1 MKVLIKN
8 ATIID
13 SLSKFNNKVNDI
25 LINNNRIEKIAK
37 SITIDSDT
45 KIFKAENLHVS
56 KGWFDLHVNFG
67 QPGYE
72 QKETLKN
79 GVKSASAGGFTE
91 VMLMPNT
98 KPHLDNST
106 MIEYIINYTKDDIVN
121 VYPAGNLTKLQEGKN
136 IVEMH
141 DMINSGCL
149 AFTDD
154 KKSIQNNELMKIALL
169 YLRDTNKI
177 IMHYPNDLSLQNHGV
192 MNEGNI
198 STMLG
203 LKGIPS
209 LAEEMMVDRDLNIC
223 DYTES
228 KVHLSYLSTKKS
240 ISKIRKAK
248 EEKLNISCDVA
259 LHNIFLTE
267 NKLNNFDSR
276 FKVLPPLRTNEDNQ
290 AIIDGLKDGTID
302 VITSDHA
309 PQENENKKIEFD
321 NAEFGIIGLETAF
334 GLINKNLEEHLSLHE
349 IIDKISTNPR
359 KVLGIDQN
367 IIEEG
372 SIANLTLFDPKKEW
386 EFKESDIQS
395 KSKNSPFIGDQLK
408 GKALAIYNNNKF
420 LEI

>member
-408 GKALAIYNNNKF
+408 GKALAIYNNNQF

>member
-290 AIIDGLKDGTID
+290 AMIDGLKDGTID

-408 GKALAIYNNNKF
+408 GKALAIYNNNQF

>member
-1 MKVLIKN
+1 
-8 ATIID
+8 
-13 SLSKFNNKVNDI
+13 
-25 LINNNRIEKIAK
+25 
-37 SITIDSDT
+37 
-45 KIFKAENLHVS
+45 
-56 KGWFDLHVNFG
+56 
-67 QPGYE
+67 
-72 QKETLKN
+72 
-79 GVKSASAGGFTE
+79 
-91 VMLMPNT
+91 
-98 KPHLDNST
+98 
-106 MIEYIINYTKDDIVN
+106 MI
-121 VYPAGNLTKLQEGKN
+121 
-136 IVEMH
+136 
-141 DMINSGCL
+141 
-149 AFTDD
+149 

-408 GKALAIYNNNKF
+408 GKALAIYNNNQF

>member
-359 KVLGIDQN
+359 KVLGIDHN

-408 GKALAIYNNNKF
+408 GKALAIYNNNQF

>member
-154 KKSIQNNELMKIALL
+154 KKK
-169 YLRDTNKI
+169 
-177 IMHYPNDLSLQNHGV
+177 H
-192 MNEGNI
+192 
-198 STMLG
+198 
-203 LKGIPS
+203 
-209 LAEEMMVDRDLNIC
+209 
-223 DYTES
+223 TE
-228 KVHLSYLSTKKS
+228 
-240 ISKIRKAK
+240 
-248 EEKLNISCDVA
+248 
-259 LHNIFLTE
+259 
-267 NKLNNFDSR
+267 
-276 FKVLPPLRTNEDNQ
+276 
-290 AIIDGLKDGTID
+290 
-302 VITSDHA
+302 
-309 PQENENKKIEFD
+309 
-321 NAEFGIIGLETAF
+321 
-334 GLINKNLEEHLSLHE
+334 
-349 IIDKISTNPR
+349 
-359 KVLGIDQN
+359 
-367 IIEEG
+367 
-372 SIANLTLFDPKKEW
+372 
-386 EFKESDIQS
+386 
-395 KSKNSPFIGDQLK
+395 
-408 GKALAIYNNNKF
+408 
-420 LEI
+420 

>member
-367 IIEEG
+367 IVEEG

-408 GKALAIYNNNKF
+408 GKALAIYNNNQF

>member
-359 KVLGIDQN
+359 KVLGIDQK

-408 GKALAIYNNNKF
+408 GKALAIYNNNQF

>member
-334 GLINKNLEEHLSLHE
+334 GLINKNLEKHLSLHE

-408 GKALAIYNNNKF
+408 GKALAIYNNNQF

>member
-386 EFKESDIQS
+386 DFKESDIQS

-408 GKALAIYNNNKF
+408 GKALAIYNNNQF